1 MINSSCPKC
10 RSFKLLKKFEQ
21 IICGENI
28 PWCSLTKSD
37 FFHFVLLGTN
47 SFAQVDR
54 WIEDVRTERGKE
66 VIIILVGNKTDLTD
80 KRFVQQHH
88 CDRNLLSDLFLI
100 YYFLTYWVNCTYL
113 CFVLVSK
120 KEKAFQSLHICHASS
135 FTNSIYILLL

>member
-1 MINSSCPKC
+1 MIDSSCPKC

-28 PWCSLTKSD
+28 PWCSSTKSD

-88 CDRNLLSDLFLI
+88 CDRNFLI
-100 YYFLTYWVNCTYL
+100 RSFSYLLFSNVLSKLHLSLFRASFKERESISITTYMSC
-113 CFVLVSK
+113 
-120 KEKAFQSLHICHASS
+120 
-135 FTNSIYILLL
+135 

>member
-88 CDRNLLSDLFLI
+88 CDRNFLI
-100 YYFLTYWVNCTYL
+100 RSFSYLLFSNVLSKLHLSLFRASFKERESISITTYMSC
-113 CFVLVSK
+113 
-120 KEKAFQSLHICHASS
+120 
-135 FTNSIYILLL
+135 